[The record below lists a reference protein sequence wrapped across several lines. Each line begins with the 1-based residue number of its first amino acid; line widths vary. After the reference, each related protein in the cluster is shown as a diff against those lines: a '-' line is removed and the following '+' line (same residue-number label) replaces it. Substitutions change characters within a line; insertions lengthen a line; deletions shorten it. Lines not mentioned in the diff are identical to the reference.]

1 MDNQR
6 LATPVARLTARVNAD
21 AFRYYPRL
29 QALAT
34 FAKTHLGEQLTLE
47 QAAKRVG
54 LEKKYFSAFFRS
66 KVGITWTEWLR
77 LLRVLHA
84 AEEIRVCE
92 SSITHIAFSA
102 GFRVLR
108 TFERAFKRYVGVPPK
123 VYQVLVRPRARPA
136 SL

>member
-1 MDNQR
+1 MHHQR
-6 LATPVARLTARVNAD
+6 LAILLARLTARVNAD
-21 AFRYYPRL
+21 AFLYYPRL

-34 FAKTHLGEQLTLE
+34 YARAHLGEQVTLE
-47 QAAKRVG
+47 QAATRVG

-84 AEEIRVCE
+84 AEQIRLREE
-92 SSITHIAFSA
+92 SIRDIASGA
-102 GFRVLR
+102 GFRDLR

-123 VYQVLVRPRARPA
+123 VYQIFVRPGPRPT
-136 SL
+136 LL